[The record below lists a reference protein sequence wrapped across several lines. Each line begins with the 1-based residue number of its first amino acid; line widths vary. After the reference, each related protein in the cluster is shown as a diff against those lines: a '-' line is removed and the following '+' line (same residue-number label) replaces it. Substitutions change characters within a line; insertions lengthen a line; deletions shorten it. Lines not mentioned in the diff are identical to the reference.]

1 MNCVKCGREIEQD
14 QVFCWV
20 CLEGMEEYPVKPG
33 TVVHIPKHPEDD
45 EKKAPIKKKP
55 VLQPEEQVR
64 RLKRKLVRLRIW
76 LAVLLLICGGLC
88 LAVSRVVVVLDF
100 YRFLGKNYNT
110 VETVATE
117 TSAAEEMP
125 TETRWLP
132 EITEP

>member
-1 MNCVKCGREIEQD
+1 MGHKILI
-14 QVFCWV
+14 FS
-20 CLEGMEEYPVKPG
+20 L
-33 TVVHIPKHPEDD
+33 
-45 EKKAPIKKKP
+45 
-55 VLQPEEQVR
+55 L
-64 RLKRKLVRLRIW
+64 
-76 LAVLLLICGGLC
+76 LLLICGGLC

-117 TSAAEEMP
+117 TSAATEVP